1 MSRILV
7 CQHVPHEILGTLN
20 PLIKQA
26 GFRIKYINFGRHPL
40 EQPNLDSYDGL
51 IVLGGPMNVDEVEKH
66 PHLVTEMHLI
76 EQAIQK
82 DIPILGVCLGAQL
95 MAKVLGASVSRNPER
110 EIGWYDVSLTENG
123 CVDPLFK
130 SFQKVEKI
138 FQWHGDTF
146 DIPSSAIHLASTP
159 TCTGQAFRYGDR
171 VYGFQFH
178 LEVDEAMIDRWLK
191 VPANQQELDLCGG
204 KIHIDEIRRL
214 TPRYIQRLKELSG
227 YTFGAFL
234 NLFGETKKVRRLP
247 SR

>member
-1 MSRILV
+1 MILIV
-7 CQHVPHEILGTLN
+7 KHIDIEGPGTIGDFLDRKKIPYKIIDLGAGDSFPHDFSS
-20 PLIKQA
+20 IK
-26 GFRIKYINFGRHPL
+26 GVV
-40 EQPNLDSYDGL
+40 
-51 IVLGGPMNVDEVEKH
+51 VLGGPMNVDEVEKH

-82 DIPILGVCLGAQL
+82 DIPVLGVCLGAQL

-110 EIGWYDVSLTENG
+110 EIGWYDVSLTESG
-123 CVDPLFK
+123 CGDPLFK

-146 DIPSSAIHLASTP
+146 DIPSSAIHLATTP
-159 TCTGQAFRYGDR
+159 TCTGQAFRYGDKT
-171 VYGFQFH
+171 YGFQFH
-178 LEVDEAMIDRWLK
+178 LEVDEPMIDRWLK
-191 VPANQQELDLCGG
+191 VPANQRELDLCGG
-204 KIHIDEIRRL
+204 EIHIDEIRSL